1 MKVRSLL
8 FGMFLLAGTANA
20 FAGTNAK
27 AADAKG
33 LGKTETAKTTEF
45 KIANKNLVKQTGCT
59 VSASWTN
66 SDGTK
71 SSVSITVTCDCTQQ
85 AACDAAYKIASIA
98 IP

>member
-1 MKVRSLL
+1 MKVKALL
-8 FGMFLLAGTANA
+8 FGMFLLVGTVNA
-20 FAGTNAK
+20 FAGT
-27 AADAKG
+27 DAKD
-33 LGKTETAKTTEF
+33 LGKIETAKVVEP
-45 KIANKNLVKQTGCT
+45 KLENKDLVKQTGCT

>member
-1 MKVRSLL
+1 MKVKALL
-8 FGMFLLAGTANA
+8 FGMFLLVGTVNA
-20 FAGTNAK
+20 FAGT
-27 AADAKG
+27 DAKD
-33 LGKTETAKTTEF
+33 LGKIDTAKVVEP
-45 KIANKNLVKQTGCT
+45 KLENKDLVKQTGCT